1 MNIRVIVS
9 HLDLSDYFPG
19 HNIMSNLGSKMSC
32 QEANQFIRSSP
43 ADIVIAGTER
53 YDATLLDAC
62 VDLKMIMRF
71 GSGIDSID
79 LEACKARGI
88 AVSRTLPPANS
99 VAELTISHM
108 LMFLRKTHTNHA
120 NMKNGQWTRLMGR
133 ELSEITVGVIGY
145 GNIGTTVVNKLRSLG
160 TGRVLVYDL
169 NPSLSETDKHTLLK
183 ESDVITLHAGANA
196 LDKQSLSLLKKDV
209 ILINTSRGNAI
220 DEDALYEW
228 LKENSAAYAALDV
241 FTEEPYSGRLRELD
255 NVILT
260 PHVGSF
266 TSKSRAVMKQTVIE
280 EVNRFLAGKSRLY
293 KVI

>member
-145 GNIGTTVVNKLRSLG
+145 GNIGTAVVNKLRSLG
-160 TGRVLVYDL
+160 TGRVLVDDL